1 MCALI
6 AKILIT
12 LYMNEDLL
20 SFIWRFQYFEKNGLE
35 TDENMPLSIIRPGHR
50 NTDAGPDFSEARVSI
65 AGVLWVGSI
74 EIHVKA
80 SDWHLHEHQQN
91 GAYDSVVLHVVW
103 ENDHPAMRRDGTF
116 VPTLSLNGLVKASV
130 IERYRCLLDEKD
142 TVPCNR
148 QFGEVEQIRK
158 YAMLDRVLL
167 ERLER
172 KALEIQRLLE
182 TNQQDWEQTA
192 YQWLGRHFG
201 FKLNDAP
208 FQRLTGIVP
217 WKIIRRHTDRLIQ
230 VEALLFGCSGLI
242 SGESE
247 DVYVRQLQQEFRF
260 LSAKYKL
267 AGDVMQRHE
276 WKYARLRPAGF
287 PTVRLAQFARL
298 LCNTGGF
305 LNRFVVSN
313 HFDEVRDLF
322 RIEQS
327 AYWREHYL
335 FGKKARAQVP
345 VLGTDA
351 AHLLIV
357 NAAVPLLVAY
367 SKQRQQPELLDK
379 AIYWLSEI
387 PAEDNRIT
395 REWALLGMRVK
406 TAADSQALIEWFNSY
421 CTPKQCLECMVGA
434 TLVRGG

>member
-1 MCALI
+1 V
-6 AKILIT
+6 
-12 LYMNEDLL
+12 
-20 SFIWRFQYFEKNGLE
+20 Q
-35 TDENMPLSIIRPGHR
+35 
-50 NTDAGPDFSEARVSI
+50 
-65 AGVLWVGSI
+65 
-74 EIHVKA
+74 
-80 SDWHLHEHQQN
+80 
-91 GAYDSVVLHVVW
+91 
-103 ENDHPAMRRDGTF
+103 
-116 VPTLSLNGLVKASV
+116 
-130 IERYRCLLDEKD
+130 
-142 TVPCNR
+142 
-148 QFGEVEQIRK
+148 QIRK

-172 KALEIQRLLE
+172 KALEIQRLHE

-217 WKIIRRHTDRLIQ
+217 WKIIRKHTDRLIQ
-230 VEALLFGCSGLI
+230 VEALLYGCSGLI

-260 LSAKYKL
+260 LGAKYQL
-267 AGDVMQRHE
+267 QEDVMQSHE

-305 LNRFVVSN
+305 LNRFIVSD
-313 HFDEVRDLF
+313 HFDEVRSLF
-322 RIEQS
+322 LVEQS
-327 AYWREHYL
+327 TYWREHYIV
-335 FGKKARAQVP
+335 GKKARAQVP

-395 REWALLGMRVK
+395 REWASLGMRVK
-406 TAADSQALIEWFNSY
+406 TAADSQALIEWFNNY
-421 CTPKQCLECMVGA
+421 CTPRRCLECMVGA
-434 TLVRGG
+434 ALVRGV

>member
-1 MCALI
+1 
-6 AKILIT
+6 
-12 LYMNEDLL
+12 MNEDLL
-20 SFIWRFQYFEKNGLE
+20 SFIWRFQYFEKRGLA
-35 TDENMPLSIIRPGHR
+35 TDEKQPLSIIRTGHR
-50 NTDAGPDFSEARVSI
+50 NTNAGPDFSEARVSI
-65 AGVLWVGSI
+65 DGVLWVGSV
-74 EIHVKA
+74 EIHVRS
-80 SDWHLHEHQQN
+80 SDWRLHDHQQN
-91 GAYDSVVLHVVW
+91 GAYDGVILHVVW
-103 ENDHPAMRRDGTF
+103 ENDYPAKRRDGTT

-148 QFGEVEQIRK
+148 QFGGVDQIHK

-172 KALEIQRLLE
+172 RALEIQHLLE
-182 TNQQDWEQTA
+182 TNGQDWEQTA
-192 YQWLGRHFG
+192 YQWLGRYFG

-208 FQRLTGIVP
+208 FQRLTRIVP
-217 WKIIRRHTDRLIQ
+217 WKIIRKHTDRLIQ
-230 VEALLFGCSGLI
+230 VEALLFGGSGLI
-242 SGESE
+242 PENS
-247 DVYVRQLQQEFRF
+247 DDIYVRQLQQEFRF
-260 LSAKYKL
+260 LSAKYKFQ
-267 AGDVMQRHE
+267 GDTMQPHE

-298 LCNTGGF
+298 LCNTGGL
-305 LNRFVVSN
+305 LNRFIISD
-313 HFDEVRDLF
+313 HFDEMRGLF

-345 VLGTDA
+345 VIGTDA

-357 NAAVPLLVAY
+357 NAAVPLLVAC

-379 AIYWLSEI
+379 AIYWLSEL

-395 REWALLGMRVK
+395 REWASLGMRVK
-406 TAADSQALIEWFNSY
+406 TAADSQALIEWFNNY
-421 CTPKQCLECMVGA
+421 CTPRQCLECTVGA
-434 TLVRGG
+434 ALVRDA

>member
-1 MCALI
+1 
-6 AKILIT
+6 
-12 LYMNEDLL
+12 MNEDLL
-20 SFIWRFQYFEKNGLE
+20 SFIWRFQYFGKNGLE
-35 TDENMPLSIIRPGHR
+35 TDEKMPLSIIRPGHR

-80 SDWHLHEHQQN
+80 SDWRLHEHQQN
-91 GAYDSVVLHVVW
+91 GAYDCVILHVVW
-103 ENDHPAMRRDGTF
+103 ENDSPAMRRDGTF
-116 VPTLSLNGLVKASV
+116 VPTLSLNGLVKAAV
-130 IERYRCLLDEKD
+130 LERYRCLLDEND
-142 TVPCNR
+142 TDPCSR
-148 QFGEVEQIRK
+148 QFGGVEQIRK

-172 KALEIQRLLE
+172 KALEIHRLHE
-182 TNQQDWEQTA
+182 MNHQDWEQTA

-217 WKIIRRHTDRLIQ
+217 WKVIRKHTDRLIQ
-230 VEALLFGCSGLI
+230 VEALLFGCSGLVP
-242 SGESE
+242 GESE

-267 AGDVMQRHE
+267 GDNVMQLHE

-305 LNRFVVSN
+305 LNRFVLSD
-313 HFDEVRDLF
+313 HFDEVRSLF

-335 FGKKARAQVP
+335 FEKKARAQVP

-357 NAAVPLLVAY
+357 NATVPLLVAY

-395 REWALLGMRVK
+395 REWASLGVRVK
-406 TAADSQALIEWFNSY
+406 TAADSQALIEWFNNY
-421 CTPKQCLECMVGA
+421 CTPRRCVECMVGA
-434 TLVRGG
+434 TLVRGA

>member
-1 MCALI
+1 
-6 AKILIT
+6 
-12 LYMNEDLL
+12 MNEDLL
-20 SFIWRFQYFEKNGLE
+20 SFIWRFQYFEKNGLQ
-35 TDENMPLSIIRPGHR
+35 TDGKLPLSIIRPGHR

-80 SDWHLHEHQQN
+80 SDWRLHEHQQN
-91 GAYDSVVLHVVW
+91 GAYDCVILHVVW
-103 ENDHPAMRRDGTF
+103 ENDSPAMRRDGTF
-116 VPTLSLNGLVKASV
+116 VPTLSLSGLVKAAV
-130 IERYRCLLDEKD
+130 LERYRCLLDEND

-148 QFGEVEQIRK
+148 QFGGVDQIRK

-172 KALEIQRLLE
+172 KALEIHRLHE

-217 WKIIRRHTDRLIQ
+217 WKIIRKHTDRLIQ
-230 VEALLFGCSGLI
+230 VEALLLGCSGLVP
-242 SGESE
+242 GESE

-267 AGDVMQRHE
+267 GDNVMQLHE

-305 LNRFVVSN
+305 LNRFVLSD
-313 HFDEVRDLF
+313 HFDEVRNLF

-335 FGKKARAQVP
+335 FEKKARAQVP

-357 NAAVPLLVAY
+357 NATVPLLVAY

-395 REWALLGMRVK
+395 REWASLGMRVK
-406 TAADSQALIEWFNSY
+406 TAADSQALIEWFNNY
-421 CTPKQCLECMVGA
+421 CTPRRCLECMVGA
-434 TLVRGG
+434 TLVRGA

>member
-1 MCALI
+1 
-6 AKILIT
+6 
-12 LYMNEDLL
+12 MNEDLL
-20 SFIWRFQYFEKNGLE
+20 SFIWRFQYFEKKGLA
-35 TDENMPLSIIRPGHR
+35 TDEHLPLSVIRPGQR
-50 NTDAGPDFSEARVSI
+50 NTDAGPDFSEARVAI
-65 AGVLWVGSI
+65 NGVLWVGSI

-80 SDWHLHEHQQN
+80 SDWRLHEHQQN
-91 GAYDSVVLHVVW
+91 GAYDCVILHVVW
-103 ENDHPAMRRDGTF
+103 ENDHPATRRDGTI

-148 QFGEVEQIRK
+148 QFGDVEQIRK

-172 KALEIQRLLE
+172 KALEIQHLLE
-182 TNQQDWEQTA
+182 ANQQDWEQTA

-208 FQRLTGIVP
+208 FQRLTCIVP
-217 WKIIRRHTDRLIQ
+217 WKIIRKHTDRLVQ

-242 SGESE
+242 SENSE
-247 DVYVRQLQQEFRF
+247 EIYVRQLQQEFRF
-260 LSAKYKL
+260 LSAKYQLK
-267 AGDVMQRHE
+267 DETMHPHE

-298 LCNTGGF
+298 LCNTGGM
-305 LNRFVVSN
+305 LNRFIVSE
-313 HFDEVRDLF
+313 HFDEIRELF

-335 FGKKARAQVP
+335 FGKKARALVP
-345 VLGTDA
+345 VLGADA

-367 SKQRQQPELLDK
+367 SKHRQQPELLDK

-395 REWALLGMRVK
+395 REWASLGMRVK
-406 TAADSQALIEWFNSY
+406 TAADSQALIEWFNNY

-434 TLVRGG
+434 ALVRDA